1 MESDTSAPKPST
13 ETLKF
18 QLHIAQ
24 RDLEM
29 YKDIVCR
36 LERQLSTLKSLVE
49 ELTTSKAQLQK
60 LLSEKETLLLSAKSD
75 RDEAL
80 CEKFQLLREAN
91 ERSTSASSY
100 SRSSDFSNLEE
111 QLFRARADTCQLR
124 AALED
129 CWFERNE
136 AQRLLKVGVTQIRD
150 EEIKRL
156 TVWMEKNR
164 VVTPRTLGGNREI
177 AGNSGRG
184 KEVGL
189 TFIGK

>member
-1 MESDTSAPKPST
+1 M
-13 ETLKF
+13 
-18 QLHIAQ
+18 
-24 RDLEM
+24 
-29 YKDIVCR
+29 CR

-111 QLFRARADTCQLR
+111 QLFRARADTGM
-124 AALED
+124 D
-129 CWFERNE
+129 
-136 AQRLLKVGVTQIRD
+136 
-150 EEIKRL
+150 
-156 TVWMEKNR
+156 
-164 VVTPRTLGGNREI
+164 
-177 AGNSGRG
+177 
-184 KEVGL
+184 
-189 TFIGK
+189 